1 MSLSNWRINTA
12 FNDDAQLYIVKGYR
26 GEVLDCAVAWLDLA
40 VGSVRNV
47 CLRVASV
54 GWAMGHDSV

>member
-12 FNDDAQLYIVKGYR
+12 FNDDAQFCIVKGCC

-40 VGSVRNV
+40 VGSVCDV
-47 CLRVASV
+47 WLLRCCNRC
-54 GWAMGHDSV
+54 GGL

>member
-40 VGSVRNV
+40 VGSVCDV
-47 CLRVASV
+47 WLLRCCNRC
-54 GWAMGHDSV
+54 GGL

>member
-26 GEVLDCAVAWLDLA
+26 GEVLGCAEVWFDLA
-40 VGSVRNV
+40 VGGVRNGR
-47 CLRVASV
+47 LF
-54 GWAMGHDSV
+54 